1 MRFGYS
7 YSEIMKNYKDVNWPG
22 NRDALKENINRLRKE
37 YPQKLSEV
45 Q

>member
-1 MRFGYS
+1 MT
-7 YSEIMKNYKDVNWPG
+7 KNYKDVNWPG
-22 NRDALKENINRLRKE
+22 SKDKLKENINRLRKE